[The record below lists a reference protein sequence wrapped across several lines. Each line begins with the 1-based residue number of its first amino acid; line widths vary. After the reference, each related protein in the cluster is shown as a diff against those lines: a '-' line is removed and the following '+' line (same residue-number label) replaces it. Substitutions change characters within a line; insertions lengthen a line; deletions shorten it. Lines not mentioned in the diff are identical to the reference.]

1 MTIPLVL
8 IHGYSDTAKGFKQ
21 WRDILI
27 RKKNLDRSKVHL
39 INYTTLAN
47 EVTIRDIAE
56 GFNRALLHEAGIAEN
71 EPFDAIVHSTG
82 MLVIRAWLTRYAS
95 VDGKS
100 IARSLDTERIKRLHH
115 LIALAPATNGSPVA
129 HKGRSWLGAL
139 MKGNKDLGPDFL
151 ESGHQVLSA
160 LELASPFTW
169 DLAAKDMFGSGN
181 TNRFKAGP
189 DSPFVFTICG
199 DSGLGGIADLAT
211 EAVGTKIHGSDGV
224 VRWAGAALNS
234 RLLTIDY
241 TGETTKDRES
251 GSISSGAI
259 SFSDWNNQNNMLIL
273 WPGLNHGTIMRP
285 RESDPL
291 VKLVSDALDI
301 KNDTD
306 FNAWNNKAIALANL
320 ERGGLERP
328 PEWQQFVIRVCDE
341 RGDGVADW
349 TISLQIKWKNKPDYE
364 PIAIDDFHP
373 YEKDKSFRCLHIN
386 LTESRLS
393 SLDESEMHNVE
404 SFEMKLM
411 MNTGSDYLLYVAQR
425 EDSTKSSAKLFKG
438 LSELTVLLE
447 ENLYSANSK
456 FSLIMPYTT
465 TYVEFRVNRDP
476 SLDGKGKAKL
486 CHTK

>member
-1 MTIPLVL
+1 
-8 IHGYSDTAKGFKQ
+8 
-21 WRDILI
+21 
-27 RKKNLDRSKVHL
+27 
-39 INYTTLAN
+39 
-47 EVTIRDIAE
+47 
-56 GFNRALLHEAGIAEN
+56 
-71 EPFDAIVHSTG
+71 
-82 MLVIRAWLTRYAS
+82 
-95 VDGKS
+95 
-100 IARSLDTERIKRLHH
+100 
-115 LIALAPATNGSPVA
+115 
-129 HKGRSWLGAL
+129 
-139 MKGNKDLGPDFL
+139 
-151 ESGHQVLSA
+151 
-160 LELASPFTW
+160 
-169 DLAAKDMFGSGN
+169 
-181 TNRFKAGP
+181 
-189 DSPFVFTICG
+189 
-199 DSGLGGIADLAT
+199 
-211 EAVGTKIHGSDGV
+211 
-224 VRWAGAALNS
+224 
-234 RLLTIDY
+234 
-241 TGETTKDRES
+241 
-251 GSISSGAI
+251 
-259 SFSDWNNQNNMLIL
+259 
-273 WPGLNHGTIMRP
+273 MRP

-301 KNDTD
+301 ENDTD

-393 SLDESEMHNVE
+393 SLDESEIHNVK
-404 SFEMKLM
+404 FFGMKLM
-411 MNTGSDYLLYVAQR
+411 MNSGSDYLLYVAQR

-447 ENLYSANSK
+447 ENLYSADGR